1 MFIFTILLMVSLGV
15 VLYLMVRALPRVAE
29 EPAAKESFL
38 DRWAHSEIPEKIDA
52 AFNGFL
58 LKFLRRV
65 KIFALKFDNAVSSGL
80 RKVSAEEKEKKQNF
94 DMKDIKEA
102 GNGGE
107 EKKRNRIAR
116 PPEILFI
123 GLFVRISL

>member
-1 MFIFTILLMVSLGV
+1 MFVFTILLMGSLGV
-15 VLYLMVRALPRVAE
+15 VLYLMVRALPRLAE
-29 EPAAKESFL
+29 EPVEKESFL

-80 RKVSAEEKEKKQNF
+80 RKVSAEEKEKKQSF
-94 DMKDIKEA
+94 DMKDIRDA
-102 GNGGE
+102 GNGSE
-107 EKKRNRIAR
+107 EKKDA
-116 PPEILFI
+116 E
-123 GLFVRISL
+123 

>member
-1 MFIFTILLMVSLGV
+1 MAMFVFTILLMVSLGV

-29 EPAAKESFL
+29 EPAEKKSFL

-65 KIFALKFDNAVSSGL
+65 KVYALKFDNAVSAGL
-80 RKVSAEEKEKKQNF
+80 RKVSADEKEKKQSF
-94 DMKDIKEA
+94 DMKDVA
-102 GNGGE
+102 GTGNGSE
-107 EKKRNRIAR
+107 EKKEA
-116 PPEILFI
+116 E
-123 GLFVRISL
+123 